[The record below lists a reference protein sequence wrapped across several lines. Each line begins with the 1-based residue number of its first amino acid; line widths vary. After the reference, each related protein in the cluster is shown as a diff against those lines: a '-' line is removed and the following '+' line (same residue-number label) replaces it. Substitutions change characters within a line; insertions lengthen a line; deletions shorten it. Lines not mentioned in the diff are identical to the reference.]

1 MNRQLL
7 GLAAGLA
14 GVAVMLGAF
23 GAHGLQ
29 ARVSEHFLSVW
40 QTAVRYQMW
49 HALGL
54 GLIAVAEPELPGLR
68 WSVRLMLLG
77 IVVFCGTLYL
87 LVLSGW
93 RWLGMITP
101 LGGLALIAAWLWLAW
116 QCWRGND
123 A

>member
-1 MNRQLL
+1 MNQRLL
-7 GLAAGLA
+7 GLAGVLAGLA
-14 GVAVMLGAF
+14 VVLGAF

-29 ARVSEHFLSVW
+29 TRVSEHFLTVW

-54 GLIAVAEPELPGLR
+54 GLIAAAEKDLPGLR
-68 WSVRLMLLG
+68 WSARLMLAG

-101 LGGLALIAAWLWLAW
+101 IGGLALIAAWMLLAW
-116 QCWRGND
+116 KCWRGKH

>member
-14 GVAVMLGAF
+14 GLAVMLGAF

-29 ARVSEHFLSVW
+29 SRVSEHFLSVW

-54 GLIAVAEPELPGLR
+54 GLIAVAAEELPSLR

-101 LGGLALIAAWLWLAW
+101 IGGLALIAAWLLLAW